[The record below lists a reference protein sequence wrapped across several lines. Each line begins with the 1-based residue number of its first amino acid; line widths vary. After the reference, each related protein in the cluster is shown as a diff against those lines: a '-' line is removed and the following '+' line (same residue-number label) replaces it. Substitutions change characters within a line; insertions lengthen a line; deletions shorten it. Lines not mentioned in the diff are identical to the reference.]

1 MRGRR
6 IRWALLGMAL
16 ALQAVAL
23 YSPGSSG
30 PPLIT
35 IPHIDKVVH
44 GALFAVPAY
53 LIRRLTVS
61 WWPVVALAAHAV
73 VSELIQGAWLPN
85 RAGDPFDL
93 LADGVGIGLGVW
105 AATWVNGRSRAGS
118 SRG

>member
-1 MRGRR
+1 MTGRR
-6 IRWALLGMAL
+6 ILWALLGMAL

-35 IPHIDKVVH
+35 VPHIDKVVH

-93 LADGVGIGLGVW
+93 HADGVGIGLGVW
-105 AATWVNGRSRAGS
+105 AARLVPGPEGRGELT
-118 SRG
+118 

>member
-73 VSELIQGAWLPN
+73 VSELIQGAWLPL
-85 RAGDPFDL
+85 RAADPLDL

>member
-73 VSELIQGAWLPN
+73 VSELIQGAWLPL
-85 RAGDPFDL
+85 RAADPLDL

-105 AATWVNGRSRAGS
+105 AARLVPGPEGRGELT
-118 SRG
+118 